1 MKFSKVASSAV
12 LLSAMTVTEVTAFA
26 PSIHT
31 QQPRQA
37 NTRLSLLPPVDPVLA
52 TSAMESS
59 TIANAVVAETLE
71 TLGSLALIGSVG
83 YGVFAGMKDDTF
95 NYEYKVGNEL
105 SEGGSDLALMEE
117 SPSSVV
123 EKVEEDTKAK
133 EESTPAPAPAPAPAS
148 EGGSDLALMEESPS
162 SVVEKVEEDTKA
174 KEESTPAP
182 APAPAPAA
190 PASVTAATVTKAA
203 TPSKK
208 VLDSAEKAKAEVQ
221 KVGVQATKEK
231 MSSKT
236 STSSGLTPRP
246 SPAPVVAAASTEV
259 AETKTPGA
267 KRRVAKGMA
276 LIVAAGAVAVA
287 RNLVKAYLGRGM
299 L

>member
-105 SEGGSDLALMEE
+105 
-117 SPSSVV
+117 
-123 EKVEEDTKAK
+123 
-133 EESTPAPAPAPAPAS
+133 S